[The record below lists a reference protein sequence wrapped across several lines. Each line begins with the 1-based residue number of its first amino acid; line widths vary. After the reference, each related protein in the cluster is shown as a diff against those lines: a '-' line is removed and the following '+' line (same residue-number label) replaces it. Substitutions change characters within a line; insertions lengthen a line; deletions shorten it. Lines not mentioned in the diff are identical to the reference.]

1 MVVAE
6 EEIAKESDTST
17 VVISDANI
25 TTAPVKDDFISRDK
39 RKNERRPSRRPE
51 RVKQEF
57 DNKIISIRRVTRVV
71 SGGRRFSFSVSMVI
85 GDKKGKVGVGTGKA
99 TDTPIAIDKAM
110 RAAKKD
116 MIKVSLT
123 DNKSIAYPVEAKYS
137 SARISIQPAP
147 GKGVI
152 AGSAVR
158 VVLELAGIKE
168 ISSKIL
174 SRSKNKLNIA
184 RATIK
189 ALEQLKDSK
198 IKVVLFGDHVTA
210 MPEESMEYSKVDYIL
225 TGGDYDFL
233 LLNLVE
239 HLQNLKIKLEPGI
252 WYREELRSKDSKP
265 QRFKETKN
273 NNFIIAV
280 GYSFHREKIMEKK
293 SERGIVKSISRK
305 KRVLARPTPFN
316 TTNFLRAATAI
327 GMSVGEAMN
336 HAEFL
341 YQQGYTSYPRTDNT
355 HYPPT
360 IDLKQIL
367 DEMVKVNEFSHLVGE
382 ILSRGKLV
390 PSAGEKASKDHP
402 PIHPV
407 SAAPKSKLSERQWK
421 IYELI
426 VRRFLATLSEDAET
440 ENQSVEI
447 HVNGEPFIARGQLI
461 LKAGWKDVYPYSK
474 ITEVILPEM
483 LEGDEVKLLKMNLL
497 EKETV
502 PPPRYSQSSLIKL
515 MEDLNLG
522 TKATRHEILQKLYA
536 RHYIAG
542 LKAMEPNQVAFAVID
557 SLDKYAKRV
566 TEPKMT
572 AELEK
577 EMDLVAAGKKSKKE
591 VVDESRDFL
600 GIILE
605 DMLKNKNNVGS
616 DLRKALQADSVI
628 GTCDKCGKGQLR
640 KLKSKNGKWFLACN
654 RYPDCMNT
662 YPLPQKGKIVST
674 DKLCEQCGKP
684 VIKVFGKRYRYEMCI
699 FPQCPSKAD
708 WKKAGE
714 KKLENT
720 VKKKDSEAISTAV
733 IQKPKQ

>member
-1 MVVAE
+1 MKMIISEKAIAGRRIASILAGKEVPATASGKAIIFSFKRAEQDWVVVPLRGHIVDVDFPKKYSYWLGTDLKKLATAE
-6 EEIAKESDTST
+6 IEYLTKEKVIASALKSLGEKADEVIIATDADREGESIGVEALNIVKQSKPKIAVKRAYFSAITQKD
-17 VVISDANI
+17 IEDAF
-25 TTAPVKDDFISRDK
+25 AKLAKVDFNFADSAD
-39 RKNERRPSRRPE
+39 SRREIDLLWGAVLTRFLSLVSGQLGKDFLSAGRVQTPVLAILVKREKE
-51 RVKQEF
+51 RNAFKS
-57 DNKIISIRRVTRVV
+57 KKYWVV
-71 SGGRRFSFSVSMVI
+71 S
-85 GDKKGKVGVGTGKA
+85 
-99 TDTPIAIDKAM
+99 
-110 RAAKKD
+110 
-116 MIKVSLT
+116 
-123 DNKSIAYPVEAKYS
+123 
-137 SARISIQPAP
+137 
-147 GKGVI
+147 
-152 AGSAVR
+152 
-158 VVLELAGIKE
+158 
-168 ISSKIL
+168 
-174 SRSKNKLNIA
+174 
-184 RATIK
+184 
-189 ALEQLKDSK
+189 ALFEKDSK
-198 IKVVLFGDHVTA
+198 NFET
-210 MPEESMEYSKVDYIL
+210 
-225 TGGDYDFL
+225 
-233 LLNLVE
+233 E
-239 HLQNLKIKLEPGI
+239 HKNGQM
-252 WYREELRSKDSKP
+252 WD
-265 QRFKETKN
+265 KET
-273 NNFIIAV
+273 A
-280 GYSFHREKIMEKK
+280 EKIMEKK

-327 GMSVGEAMN
+327 GMSAGEAMN